1 MQETFNS
8 KNAMVAKNRRKEKVV
23 KNQANYSS
31 EPNVKKRKSS
41 TYEYDDIDVKANIKQ
56 VG

>member
-8 KNAMVAKNRRKEKVV
+8 KNAMVAKNRRKVNVV
-23 KNQANYSS
+23 NKANYSS

-41 TYEYDDIDVKANIKQ
+41 TYEYNDIDVKAIIKQ